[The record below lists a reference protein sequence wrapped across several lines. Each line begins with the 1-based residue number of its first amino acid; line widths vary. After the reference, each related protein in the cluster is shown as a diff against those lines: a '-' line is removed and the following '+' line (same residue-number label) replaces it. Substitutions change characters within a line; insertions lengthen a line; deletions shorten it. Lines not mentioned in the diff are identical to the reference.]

1 MCRVCHIVQ
10 SGVESRRRAAYDA
23 GMGLRRPLKHLAVP
37 AGILFTLVATS
48 PLLHAQ
54 VPAAVKLDVRTARGQ
69 IVSPVYEGWYRLG
82 DTTYALFGYYNR
94 NLEEIV
100 EIPIGPANKV
110 EPGANDQ
117 NQPTRFYPGRHYGV
131 FVVVVPPD
139 RPATEVTW
147 SLTTRGQT
155 LSIPAF
161 IDQQYVVHPQQEQ
174 GGMHPGNTPPV
185 VKIEASGPSAQGPL
199 GTTARRTAKVS
210 QPLDL
215 DVWVTDDGLPPPPPP
230 RAAPDGRPAPGSAI
244 SPRPQG
250 LTVTWRIYRGP
261 GDATFGN
268 PTPVLAQG
276 KAQTQVTF
284 RQPGEYILH
293 VLAIDARAGSMCC
306 WTNGYLKVSVDGET
320 AAGKGNGT
328 KP

>member
-1 MCRVCHIVQ
+1 MGGRLHLKAPSVLAAIV
-10 SGVESRRRAAYDA
+10 
-23 GMGLRRPLKHLAVP
+23 
-37 AGILFTLVATS
+37 FTLVATS
-48 PLLHAQ
+48 APLRAQ
-54 VPAAVKLDVRTARGQ
+54 VPAAVKMDVRTARGQ

-100 EIPIGPANKV
+100 EIPIGPANKL
-110 EPGANDQ
+110 EPGPHDQ

-131 FVVVVPPD
+131 FGIAVPAD
-139 RPATEVTW
+139 RSGMEVTW
-147 SLTTRGQT
+147 TLTNRGQT

-174 GGMHPGNTPPV
+174 GGMYPGNTPPV
-185 VKIEASGPSAQGPL
+185 VKLEAGGPSAQGPL
-199 GTTARRTAKVS
+199 GTTVRRSAKVS
-210 QPLDL
+210 QPLTL
-215 DVWVTDDGLPPPPPP
+215 DAWVTDDGLPPPP
-230 RAAPDGRPAPGSAI
+230 REAPAPGGRPAPGSAI
-244 SPRPQG
+244 SPRVQG

-261 GDATFGN
+261 GDATIAN
-268 PTPVLAQG
+268 PTPRVEQG

-306 WTNGYLKVSVDGET
+306 WTNGYVRVSVDGAT
-320 AAGKGNGT
+320 AAHKSNGA

>member
-1 MCRVCHIVQ
+1 
-10 SGVESRRRAAYDA
+10 
-23 GMGLRRPLKHLAVP
+23 MGGRQPLRHPSIP
-37 AGILFTLVATS
+37 AGIVFTLLATGAA
-48 PLLHAQ
+48 LHAQ

-82 DTTYALFGYYNR
+82 DTTYVLYGYYNR

-100 EIPIGPANKV
+100 EIPIGAANKV

-131 FVVVVPPD
+131 FAIAVPPD
-139 RPATEVTW
+139 RSAVEVTW
-147 SLTTRGQT
+147 TLTNRGQT

-174 GGMHPGNTPPV
+174 GGMYPGNTPPV
-185 VKIEASGPSAQGPL
+185 VKLEAAGPSAQGPL
-199 GTTARRTAKVS
+199 GLTARCMATLS
-210 QPLDL
+210 QPLGL
-215 DVWVTDDGLPPPPPP
+215 DVWVTDDGLPPPP
-230 RAAPDGRPAPGSAI
+230 REAPAPGGRPAPGSAI
-244 SPRPQG
+244 SPRVQG

-261 GDATFGN
+261 GDATFSSS
-268 PTPVLAQG
+268 TPAVEQG

-306 WTNGYLKVSVDGET
+306 WTNGYLKVSVDGAT
-320 AAGKGNGT
+320 ATNKSNGA